1 MAWPCHLPA
10 PPPRLFVVQFVLTTA
25 PGIRNLVEQLQHI
38 YANIF
43 VERVV
48 KNPLY
53 TPGEPFL

>member
-1 MAWPCHLPA
+1 
-10 PPPRLFVVQFVLTTA
+10 LFVVQFVLTTA